1 MEECLFDRCTNSK
14 CGEPFDYRKGHLF
27 RFAYRLK
34 NVEPGTSHAV
44 VHFWLCAK
52 CTKIYTLEYREKSG
66 AAVLRLKN
74 PPSKTNKPRAR
85 EDLSRTAAA
94 GATK

>member
-1 MEECLFDRCTNSK
+1 
-14 CGEPFDYRKGHLF
+14 
-27 RFAYRLK
+27 LK

-66 AAVLRLKN
+66 VAVLRLKH
-74 PPSKTNKPRAR
+74 PPTRDSKAKVR
-85 EDLSRTAAA
+85 EVLRQTAAA

>member
-1 MEECLFDRCTNSK
+1 M
-14 CGEPFDYRKGHLF
+14 
-27 RFAYRLK
+27 
-34 NVEPGTSHAV
+34 EPGTGEAV

-74 PPSKTNKPRAR
+74 PPAKDSKTKVR
-85 EDLSRTAAA
+85 EVLRQTAAA